1 MRLQLHH
8 FVAVCFLFISSTN
21 VLSQTATDG
30 SALLKRKVAIARFSN
45 ETSYGKGLFY
55 DKDNDPMGKQALDI
69 LSARLA
75 DSQKFIL
82 LERSD
87 LGKVLEEMRLSGSS
101 SHQNVGADYIIV
113 GSITEF
119 GRKNIGDVNLF
130 SRSKTQI
137 VEAAVSI
144 RLIDVSTGQ
153 IIYSEE
159 ARGEAETSSSTV
171 LGLGERAD
179 YDATLSDKA
188 ISAAISKLV
197 ENVVNNCFERPWK
210 SFLLSADAD
219 AVLIAG
225 GKSQGLKAGDQF
237 HVIERGRTVRNPQTG
252 MNIELPGRN
261 VGTITIMTTGGDD
274 PMNEYSIVQFVSG
287 AIDAQNLDKY
297 IIQEIRQ

>member
-1 MRLQLHH
+1 MRL
-8 FVAVCFLFISSTN
+8 FSTFIFAAWILIISATSAF
-21 VLSQTATDG
+21 SQTSTDA
-30 SALLKRKVAIARFSN
+30 SAVLKRKVAIARFSN
-45 ETSYGKGLFY
+45 ETSYGKGMFY
-55 DKDNDPMGKQALDI
+55 DKDNDPMAKQALDI

-87 LGKVLEEMRLSGSS
+87 LSSVIEEIQMNGSTS
-101 SHQNVGADYIIV
+101 QQTVGADYIIV

-119 GRKNIGDVNLF
+119 GRKNVGDVNLF

-137 VEAAVSI
+137 VEAAVSV

-159 ARGEAETSSSTV
+159 ARGEAETSSNTV

-197 ENVVNNCFERPWK
+197 ENVVNNCMERPWK
-210 SFLLSADAD
+210 SFLLSAESDAI
-219 AVLIAG
+219 LIAG
-225 GKSQGLKAGDQF
+225 GISQGLKEGTQL

-252 MNIELPGRN
+252 MNIELPGKQ
-261 VGTITIMTTGGDD
+261 VGIISILMTGGDD

-287 AIDAQNLDKY
+287 SIDTQNLDKY
-297 IIQEIRQ
+297 IIQEIR

>member
-1 MRLQLHH
+1 MGLLKTSI
-8 FVAVCFLFISSTN
+8 FAACLLLISASS
-21 VLSQTATDG
+21 VSSQTSSDG
-30 SALLKRKVAIARFSN
+30 SAVLKRKVAIARFSN
-45 ETSYGKGLFY
+45 ETSYAKGMFY

-87 LGKVLEEMRLSGSS
+87 LSNVLEEMRLNGSAS
-101 SHQNVGADYIIV
+101 QQTVGADYIIV

-119 GRKNIGDVNLF
+119 GRKNVGDVNLF

-137 VEAAVSI
+137 VEAAVSV

-179 YDATLSDKA
+179 FDATLSDKA

-197 ENVVNNCFERPWK
+197 ENIVNNCMERPWK
-210 SFLLSADAD
+210 SFLLSADSD
-219 AVLIAG
+219 AILIAG
-225 GKSQGLKAGDQF
+225 GKSQGLKQGDQL
-237 HVIERGRTVRNPQTG
+237 HVIERGRTIRNPQTG
-252 MNIELPGRN
+252 MNIELPGKQ
-261 VGTITIMTTGGDD
+261 VGIISIVMTGGDD

-287 AIDAQNLDKY
+287 SVDSQNLGKY
-297 IIQEIRQ
+297 IIQEIR

>member
-1 MRLQLHH
+1 MAPLSNYLLAAC
-8 FVAVCFLFISSTN
+8 VLLISATS
-21 VLSQTATDG
+21 VISQSNSDE
-30 SALLKRKVAIARFSN
+30 SVFLKRKVAIARFSN
-45 ETSYGKGLFY
+45 ETSYAKGMFY
-55 DKDNDPMGKQALDI
+55 DKENDPMGKQALDI

-87 LGKVLEEMRLSGSS
+87 LGNVIEELRMNGSTS
-101 SHQNVGADYIIV
+101 QQTVGADYIIV

-119 GRKNIGDVNLF
+119 GRKNVGDVNLF

-159 ARGEAETSSSTV
+159 ARGEAETSSNTV

-179 YDATLSDKA
+179 FDATLSDKA

-197 ENVVNNCFERPWK
+197 ENIVNNCMERPWK
-210 SFLLSADAD
+210 SFLLSADSD
-219 AVLIAG
+219 AILIAG
-225 GKSQGLKAGDQF
+225 GKSQGLKEGNQL

-252 MNIELPGRN
+252 MNIELPGKQ
-261 VGTITIMTTGGDD
+261 VGVISIVMTGGDD
-274 PMNEYSIVQFVSG
+274 PMNEYSIVQFISG
-287 AIDAQNLDKY
+287 SIDTENLAKY
-297 IIQEIRQ
+297 IIQEIR